1 MTASEFQLQKWSKAS
16 EVANYP
22 AVRCCRPVLSV
33 GVGAA
38 RSVAMA
44 GLGLATAWLWSLLLL
59 GGCHGGNLAIIRD
72 WTDNDPDLDCQQNEA
87 FL

>member
-22 AVRCCRPVLSV
+22 AVRCCRPVLSA

-59 GGCHGGNLAIIRD
+59 GGCHGGNMAIRD